1 MFVWCTETYARK
13 SHAHSHIQY
22 FWTVKIILKKWWMIW
37 TVNKDP
43 LRLLRL
49 KKNIKQ
55 YTISSFVFISAC
67 FHGVLLSCFTV
78 TSYFLHLQNYSKV
91 SLILHVVLNQVLQN
105 ICNQKQNKALFC
117 QRSQSLNCHFMSQ
130 TTESLVMQASCHGNH
145 GCMLYCLCEIRPFA
159 LTLSLNG
166 GTLSLGDF
174 TYNICPVP
182 LTEPPTPKAAELLD
196 RPFSIKAI
204 HTHLLR
210 GLEVIIPARTWPA
223 GLQPWSPTPHSRG
236 ERSTVKK
243 IHSSHF
249 PSSYHCNGSK

>member
-1 MFVWCTETYARK
+1 
-13 SHAHSHIQY
+13 
-22 FWTVKIILKKWWMIW
+22 MIW

-43 LRLLRL
+43 LRLLQL
-49 KKNIKQ
+49 KKKIKQ

-78 TSYFLHLQNYSKV
+78 TSYFFHLQNYSKV
-91 SLILHVVLNQVLQN
+91 NLILPVVLNQVLQN

-145 GCMLYCLCEIRPFA
+145 GCMLYWLCEIRPFA

-182 LTEPPTPKAAELLD
+182 PHWATHSKSCRAFGQAFLNKGHPHTPAERVRGHHPSKDMTCRAPALV
-196 RPFSIKAI
+196 P
-204 HTHLLR
+204 HT
-210 GLEVIIPARTWPA
+210 T
-223 GLQPWSPTPHSRG
+223 
-236 ERSTVKK
+236 
-243 IHSSHF
+243 
-249 PSSYHCNGSK
+249 

>member
-1 MFVWCTETYARK
+1 
-13 SHAHSHIQY
+13 
-22 FWTVKIILKKWWMIW
+22 MIW

-43 LRLLRL
+43 LRLLQL
-49 KKNIKQ
+49 KKNPNNIPSAVLFL
-55 YTISSFVFISAC
+55 YLLVFTE
-67 FHGVLLSCFTV
+67 VSCFTV

-91 SLILHVVLNQVLQN
+91 NLILPVVLNQVLQN

-145 GCMLYCLCEIRPFA
+145 GCMLHAAQPWLCEIRPFA

-182 LTEPPTPKAAELLD
+182 PHWATHSKSCRAFGQAFLSKGHPHTPAERVRGHHPSKDMTCRAPALV
-196 RPFSIKAI
+196 P
-204 HTHLLR
+204 HT
-210 GLEVIIPARTWPA
+210 T
-223 GLQPWSPTPHSRG
+223 
-236 ERSTVKK
+236 
-243 IHSSHF
+243 
-249 PSSYHCNGSK
+249 